1 MITGMQIRLARTALR
16 WSVST
21 LSDRSEISTSTIKR
35 IEAADGLPIST
46 KANILAITSVLEAE
60 GIKFIGTV
68 EDHPG
73 VSVNL
78 AKKRPPGS

>member
-21 LSDRSEISTSTIKR
+21 LSDRSGISTSTIKR
-35 IEAADGLPIST
+35 IEAVDGLPIST
-46 KANILAITSVLEAE
+46 KANILAITSVLEAA
-60 GIKFIGTV
+60 GIKFTGTA

-78 AKKRPPGS
+78 AKMRAPTS